1 MAKVFFDRVQP
12 ASFAGIE
19 FAVNMIEV
27 IGGIRDHI
35 HEFPHSDGG
44 IPEKLGRKLY
54 VIRMHAVFDE
64 GILELPGNYP
74 FGMNNLQAQCESGD
88 TQTLVIPQLGSIQAY
103 CRNWPRKWTW
113 QVRSGEEADYEFVE
127 DDVITSLD
135 VFPSAVPSTPSMAL
149 QLGNFAA
156 EAFLQQ
162 QRLAAAAAQVSPG
175 FPLDLSQCSNIGL
188 GLINSVKSAFNAVLA
203 IRDQETLAGL
213 VLQQKIAAANQ
224 YISQLDRALSI
235 PLDANLLAAV
245 RGMNKSL
252 RALSANISGTVS
264 PIKTYEVRTPM
275 AVSAISAAV
284 FGDTLHAMDILR
296 MNPIENPFLVPAG
309 TLVKYIAATGGGTS
323 SSTTNPAARSFVG
336 TAA

>member
-1 MAKVFFDRVQP
+1 MAEVFFDHVQQ

-27 IGGIRDHI
+27 MGGLRDHI

-74 FGMNNLQAQCESGD
+74 FGMNNLQAQCETGD

-127 DDVITSLD
+127 DDAITSLD
-135 VFPSAVPSTPSMAL
+135 VFTSAVPSTPSMAL

-162 QRLAAAAAQVSPG
+162 QRLAAAQAQVSPG
-175 FPLDLSQCSNIGL
+175 VPLDLSQCSNIGL
-188 GLINSVKSAFNAVLA
+188 GLINSVKGAMNAVLA
-203 IRDQETLAGL
+203 VRDQETLAGL
-213 VLQQKIAAANQ
+213 VLEQKIAAASQ
-224 YISQLDRALSI
+224 YITQLDHALSS
-235 PLDANLLAAV
+235 PLDYRLLVAA
-245 RGMNKSL
+245 RNMASSL
-252 RALSANISGTVS
+252 RSLAKNVSGTAS
-264 PIKTYEVRTPM
+264 PIRTYLVRTPM
-275 AVSAISAAV
+275 AVSAISSAI
-284 FGDTLHAMDILR
+284 FGDTTHAMDILR
-296 MNPIENPFLVPAG
+296 MNAIENAFLVPVG
-309 TLVKYIAATGGGTS
+309 TAIRYIAATGGTS